1 MLFNG
6 RSPFH
11 LMSDCNSLL
20 LSGTHP
26 NVHGRHAVVIGSG
39 PNGLA
44 AAIVLAEA
52 GYGVEVHE
60 AQPTIGGA
68 ARTLPLTLPGFSH
81 DFGSTIHAMAA
92 GSPFFSC
99 LKLEQHGV
107 EWIHPPA
114 PLAHPLDDG
123 TAVMLERDLSDA
135 ARALGA
141 DGNRWRRF
149 FAPLAENWTRL
160 AEEIFQPVI
169 HMPRHPLLLTR
180 FGIRALTPAS
190 LFVRKFTDARTHA
203 LFAGIAA
210 HSFLPLEAPLSS
222 SGGIMLAAA
231 AHAVGWPMA
240 RTGAQSITD
249 ALASILRDLGG
260 CTYSNSRITSLDSFS
275 RDTLFLCD
283 ISPRQLLAITGHRLE
298 PGFQQDLQKFKPGP
312 GAFKVDYALSSPIPW
327 KASDCLRAGTVH
339 LGGTFEEIAAA
350 ERAVANGEHPER
362 PFILLAQPT
371 LFDKTRAPEGKHIA
385 WAYCHVPN
393 GSTFDMTTRIEA
405 QIERF
410 APGFRDCILARHISP
425 PATLEAMDANLI
437 GGDISGG
444 AMTLRQTV
452 FRPTHRTYA
461 TSDPNIFLCSAS
473 TPGVGGVHGMCGYN
487 AARAA
492 LKDARI

>member
-1 MLFNG
+1 
-6 RSPFH
+6 
-11 LMSDCNSLL
+11 MSDCTSLL
-20 LSGTHP
+20 LDRRP
-26 NVHGRHAVVIGSG
+26 FHGRHAVIIGSG

-60 AQPTIGGA
+60 AQPTIGGG
-68 ARTLPLTLPGFSH
+68 ARTLPLTLPGFFH

-123 TAVMLERDLSDA
+123 TAVMLERDLDDA
-135 ARALGA
+135 ARALGP
-141 DGNRWRRF
+141 DGKRWRHIF
-149 FAPLAENWTRL
+149 GSLAENWPQL
-160 AEEIFQPVI
+160 AEEIFQPVV
-169 HMPRHPLLLTR
+169 HVPRHPFLIAR
-180 FGIRALTPAS
+180 FGIRALTPAT
-190 LFVRKFTDARTHA
+190 LFARRSFKDARTRA
-203 LFAGIAA
+203 LFSGIAA

-222 SGGIMLAAA
+222 SGGIMLAVA

-240 RTGAQSITD
+240 RGGAQSITN
-249 ALASILRDLGG
+249 ALASILSELGG
-260 CTYSNSRITSLDSFS
+260 CIYTNSPIISLDSFS

-283 ISPRQLLAITGHRLE
+283 VSPRQLLAITSHRFE
-298 PGFQQDLQKFKPGP
+298 PGFRQNLQEFKPGP
-312 GAFKVDYALSSPIPW
+312 GAFKIDYALSDPIPW
-327 KASDCLRAGTVH
+327 KAADCLRAGTVH
-339 LGGTFEEIAAA
+339 LGGTFEEIAAG
-350 ERAVANGEHPER
+350 ERAVAKGEHPER
-362 PFILLAQPT
+362 PFVLLAQPT
-371 LFDKTRAPEGKHIA
+371 LFDTTRAPAGKHIA

-393 GSTFDMTTRIEA
+393 GSTFDMTERIEA
-405 QIERF
+405 QIEHF
-410 APGFRDCILARHISP
+410 ASGFRDCILARHISS
-425 PATLEAMDANLI
+425 PATLESMDANLL

-444 AMTLRQTV
+444 AMTLRQTL
-452 FRPTHRTYA
+452 FRPTRRNYA

-492 LKDARI
+492 LRDARI

>member
-1 MLFNG
+1 
-6 RSPFH
+6 
-11 LMSDCNSLL
+11 MSDCTSLL

-26 NVHGRHAVVIGSG
+26 HAHGRHAVIIGSG

-52 GYGVEVHE
+52 GYGIEVHE
-60 AQPTIGGA
+60 AQSTIGGG
-68 ARTLPLTLPGFSH
+68 ARTLPLTLPGFHH
-81 DFGSTIHAMAA
+81 DFGSTIHAMAV

-99 LKLEQHGV
+99 LNLEQHGV

-123 TAVMLERDLSDA
+123 TAVTLERDLSDVSA
-135 ARALGA
+135 ALGP
-141 DGNRWRRF
+141 DGKRWQRF
-149 FAPLAENWTRL
+149 FAPLAENWPQL
-160 AEEIFQPVI
+160 AHEVFQPVI
-169 HMPRHPLLLTR
+169 HMPRHPLLLAH

-190 LFVRKFTDARTHA
+190 FFVKRFKDARTRA

-210 HSFLPLEAPLSS
+210 HSFLPLEAPLSA

-240 RTGAQSITD
+240 RGGAQSITN
-249 ALASILRDLGG
+249 ALASILSDLGG
-260 CTYSNSRITSLDSFS
+260 CIYTNSPITSLDPFS

-283 ISPRQLLAITGHRLE
+283 VSPRQLLAITGHRLE
-298 PGFQQDLQKFKPGP
+298 PGFQRDLQKFNPGP
-312 GAFKVDYALSSPIPW
+312 GAFKIDYALSDPIPW
-327 KASDCLRAGTVH
+327 KAADCLRAGTVH
-339 LGGTFEEIAAA
+339 LGGTFEEIAAS
-350 ERAVANGEHPER
+350 ERAVAQGEHPER
-362 PFILLAQPT
+362 PFVLLAQPT
-371 LFDKTRAPEGKHIA
+371 LFDKTRAPDGKHIA

-393 GSTFDMTTRIEA
+393 ASTFDMTARIEA

-410 APGFRDCILARHISP
+410 APGFRDCILARNISS
-425 PATLEAMDANLI
+425 PATLESMDANLV

-452 FRPTHRTYA
+452 FRPTRRTYA

-473 TPGVGGVHGMCGYN
+473 TPGVGGVHGMCGYH

-492 LKDARI
+492 LKEARI